1 MTLERAPGGLEG
13 WTRENVPMI
22 SRTLE
27 GLDPPIAGRPT
38 GTAAAWPTAPIQ
50 QVAERAERAVAEHP
64 VLSDLGIAVT
74 VAVAAIVGLWS
85 QDRLDERELAFT
97 VALCVPL
104 LLRRRQPMLVFA
116 GLALV
121 AGVQW
126 LIADPQLGDAALL
139 VALYG
144 IALRGSLVE
153 LALAGVVMEAGAVMA
168 AAKWAPSDPVKI
180 WIGLS
185 GLVMAAAVFGISIRQ
200 RRALLASLHERAARL
215 EIERDQEGRLAAA
228 AERNRIARE
237 MHDIVAHNLS
247 VMIALAD
254 GASYAIGT
262 SLERTAQATNQIS
275 ATGRDALLEM
285 RRLLGILGD
294 EQSLHSL
301 SPQPGLG
308 DLERLIERVRAA
320 GVPVELAI
328 DGDPQSLPKGI
339 QLAVFRVAQEALTN
353 TLKHATRPT
362 EVRLSLRCGPDYVE
376 FEATDAGPRSREA
389 PGDGRGLRGMG
400 RGLRG
405 MRERAL
411 AYGGELQAGPR
422 AQGGWRVHMHL
433 RPNQDRRRAPGFQ
446 DRR

>member
-1 MTLERAPGGLEG
+1 MTPERALGQLEE
-13 WTRENVPMI
+13 WTRENALMS

-27 GLDPPIAGRPT
+27 RFDPPIAGRPART
-38 GTAAAWPTAPIQ
+38 AAWPTALIQ
-50 QVAERAERAVAEHP
+50 QAAERAERTVAEHP
-64 VLSDLGIAVT
+64 MLSNLGIAVAIT
-74 VAVAAIVGLWS
+74 VAAVVGLWS
-85 QDRLDERELAFT
+85 QHRLDGRELAFSL
-97 VALCVPL
+97 ALCLPL
-104 LLRRRQPMLVFA
+104 LLRRRQPMLVFV
-116 GLALV
+116 GLALI
-121 AGVQW
+121 AGAQW
-126 LIADPQLGDAALL
+126 SLADPQLGDAALL

-144 IALRGSLVE
+144 VALRGNLIE
-153 LALAGVVMEAGAVMA
+153 LALAGVIMEGGAVMA

-185 GLVMAAAVFGISIRQ
+185 GLVMAAGVLGISIRQ
-200 RRALLASLHERAARL
+200 RRALLISLHERAARL

-254 GASYAIGT
+254 GASYALGT
-262 SLERTAQATNQIS
+262 SPERTAQATDQIS

-285 RRLLGILGD
+285 RRLLGILGA
-294 EQSLHSL
+294 EQSRHPLQ
-301 SPQPGLG
+301 PQPGLG
-308 DLERLIERVRAA
+308 GLERLIGRVRAA
-320 GVPVELAI
+320 GVPVELLI
-328 DGDPQSLPKGI
+328 DGDPQSLPEGI

-362 EVRLSLRCGPDYVE
+362 EVCLSLRCGPDCVE
-376 FEATDAGPRSREA
+376 FEATDAGTPSREA
-389 PGDGRGLRGMG
+389 PGDG

-422 AQGGWRVHMHL
+422 VQGGWRVHMRLSPH
-433 RPNQDRRRAPGFQ
+433 RDRR
-446 DRR
+446 

>member
-1 MTLERAPGGLEG
+1 
-13 WTRENVPMI
+13 
-22 SRTLE
+22 
-27 GLDPPIAGRPT
+27 
-38 GTAAAWPTAPIQ
+38 
-50 QVAERAERAVAEHP
+50 VAEHP
-64 VLSDLGIAVT
+64 LLSDTAIAIT
-74 VAVAAIVGLWS
+74 IAVAAVLGLWS
-85 QDRLDERELAFT
+85 QDRLDGRQLAFSI
-97 VALCVPL
+97 ALCVPL

-116 GLALV
+116 GLALI

-144 IALRGSLVE
+144 IALRGNLIE

-185 GLVMAAAVFGISIRQ
+185 GLVMAAGVFGISIRQ
-200 RRALLASLHERAARL
+200 RRILLASLHERAARL
-215 EIERDQEGRLAAA
+215 EFERDQEGRLAAA

-254 GASYAIGT
+254 GANYAIET
-262 SLERTAQATNQIS
+262 SPERTAEATEQIS

-285 RRLLGILGD
+285 RRLLGILRD
-294 EQSLHSL
+294 EQS
-301 SPQPGLG
+301 PQPLQPQPSLG
-308 DLERLIERVRAA
+308 ELERLVERVRAA
-320 GVPVELAI
+320 GVPVDLAI
-328 DGDPQSLPKGI
+328 EGDPQRLPEGI

-353 TLKHATRPT
+353 TLKHARRPT
-362 EVRLSLRCGPDYVE
+362 EARLSVRCGPDRVE
-376 FEATDAGPRSREA
+376 LEATDTGPRSQGA
-389 PGDGRGLRGMG
+389 PGDG

-411 AYGGELQAGPR
+411 AYGGELQAGPGVD
-422 AQGGWRVHMHL
+422 GGWRVHMYL
-433 RPNQDRRRAPGFQ
+433 RPSQDR
-446 DRR
+446 